1 MDVSE
6 HQGVSEG
13 VSEHRCHVM
22 GTDAHIVVHG
32 GDRSMLDRAVERLVR
47 LEALWSRF
55 RPESELSRLNAH
67 AGQATV
73 VSSDTARLIETA
85 VAAWS
90 LTGGRFDPTT
100 GPALIAAGYDRSFEL
115 LPATDAIGTG
125 AAEAPI
131 RAHPAPGCA
140 GVAVAADVGVVHLPA
155 GVTVD
160 PGGIGK
166 GLAADL
172 VAGEILESGAT
183 GVLVSLG
190 GDLRAV
196 GVAPGGAWDVQL
208 DHGTGESG
216 RIGVVE
222 GAVATSSVLRRRW
235 GSPTGSAHHV
245 IDPRTGKP
253 TTGAAVACSVI
264 AGEAWWAEA
273 LATAVLVAFEE
284 QDGVRTAE
292 TLLGSDAAAIVTTA
306 DGATMTL
313 GSHAVVESMEVA
325 A

>member
-1 MDVSE
+1 MGVSE
-6 HQGVSEG
+6 HHGI
-13 VSEHRCHVM
+13 SEHRCHVM

-32 GDRSMLDRAVERLVR
+32 GDRSTLDRAVERLVS
-47 LEALWSRF
+47 LEARWSRF
-55 RPESELSRLNAH
+55 RPESELSRLNAE
-67 AGQATV
+67 AATAVV
-73 VSSDTARLIETA
+73 VSSDTARLVATA

-115 LPATDAIGTG
+115 LPVTDATGIG
-125 AAEAPI
+125 AAVAPI
-131 RAHPAPGCA
+131 GAHPAPGCA
-140 GVAVAADVGVVHLPA
+140 GVVVAADVGVVHLPV

-172 VAGEILESGAT
+172 VAGELLESGAT

-190 GDLRAV
+190 GDLRAA

-235 GSPTGSAHHV
+235 GSPTGPAHHV

-284 QDGVRTAE
+284 HDGVRTAE

-313 GSHAVVESMEVA
+313 GSHAIVDSMEVA